1 MSDADRIEPAPESF
15 GDRIGR
21 AAAAFSQFSWHPE
34 GAPEKLEVAL
44 GGRITIDEAPAL
56 WKSVSDLLDRALRF
70 VSVRVDLSGV
80 DTIDGACLA
89 LLVHLQVEL
98 KRRRVNCTLEGGSPE
113 VRRLIA
119 LYSRRRGRRYPRRH
133 PRSLLEQVGEAT
145 ANYFAAVVAGLEFL
159 GEVVLAVV
167 AAIKNPRT
175 LNLHEIAFTMERSGA
190 DAVPIV
196 VLINFLI
203 GFVMSYQSA
212 VQLRQFGAN
221 IYVADLVGVAMTRE
235 LGPLMTAIIV
245 CGRSGAAFAAE
256 LGTMKVSEEV
266 DALRTLGIL
275 PTSYLVLPRLFGLVL
290 VAPLLTLMA
299 DGLGIF
305 GGLLIAEGRLDVT
318 PRAFLTQLYQAV
330 KPGDLISG
338 LVKSMVFAAA
348 IALIACQQG
357 LATSGGAEGVGRRT
371 TGAVVSIL
379 FVLILLDAVFTVLFG
394 VLHI

>member
-21 AAAAFSQFSWHPE
+21 VAAAFSQFSWHPE
-34 GAPEKLEVAL
+34 GSPEKLELAL
-44 GGRITIDEAPAL
+44 AGRITIDEAPAL
-56 WKSVSDLLDRALRF
+56 WKSVSELLDRALRF
-70 VSVRVDLSGV
+70 VSVRIDLNGV

-98 KRRRVNCTLEGGSPE
+98 KRRGVNCTLDGGSPE

-119 LYSRRRGRRYPRRH
+119 LYSRRRGRRYLRRR

-145 ANYFAAVVAGLEFL
+145 ADYFAAVVAGFDFL
-159 GEVVLAVV
+159 GQVVLAVV
-167 AAIKNPRT
+167 AAIKNPRA
-175 LNLHEIAFTMERSGA
+175 LNFHEIAFTMERAGA

-275 PTSYLVLPRLFGLVL
+275 PTTYLVLPRLFGLVL

-305 GGLLIAEGRLDVT
+305 GGLLVAEGRLDVT
-318 PRAFLTQLYQAV
+318 PRAFLTQLHQAV

-338 LVKSMVFAAA
+338 LVKSMVFATA

-371 TGAVVSIL
+371 TGAVVTIL
-379 FVLILLDAVFTVLFG
+379 FVLILLDAVFTVVFG